1 MKYTGMIFA
10 LFTLYVTIINTK
22 GANDMFRNI
31 LIINALRGET
41 VKALRSYILIVC
53 LILSIT
59 WGIGAHAETADAP
72 MKYLALDADM
82 SGNTKDAGKSLKR
95 GIELALK
102 EINDAGGVNGTQLG
116 LKIFDHR
123 ANPARGIYNIEQ
135 IAKDEDILA
144 IIGGVHTP
152 VALEQLPKIHE
163 LKIPYLG
170 AWAAGTPIVDNGY
183 DPNYVFRLSVRDAY
197 AAPFFIQEAEKRGY
211 KNIVLFLEKTGWGRS
226 NHKALIRESAKAG
239 INIDFT
245 DWFFWGDKE
254 SDFTARMKELSNYK
268 TDAIILVAN
277 ITEGA
282 EFTKALAKIPED
294 KRPPVISHWGITSGH
309 FPKFTGEALEH
320 VNLSFLQTWSLDH
333 KGASM
338 FKEKYCAEFGPCET
352 ALDFPAPVGTA
363 HSYDLTHI
371 FAKALKKA
379 STVTRNELWQ
389 ALQNIEHYDGL
400 IRTYEFPFTQTD
412 HEALDISDF
421 GLYRYNHDGEI
432 VRAN

>member
-1 MKYTGMIFA
+1 MRRTA
-10 LFTLYVTIINTK
+10 C
-22 GANDMFRNI
+22 DMFRNVY
-31 LIINALRGET
+31 IINMLIRSCVWGAWFFT
-41 VKALRSYILIVC
+41 VILC
-53 LILSIT
+53 LILSLVWIP
-59 WGIGAHAETADAP
+59 GAHAEVTDAP

-102 EINDAGGVNGTQLG
+102 EINAAGGVNGTMLE

-135 IAKDEDILA
+135 IAGDEDILA

-152 VALEQLPKIHE
+152 VALEQLAKIHE

-183 DPNYVFRLSVRDAY
+183 DPNYVFRLSVRDEY
-197 AAPFFIQEAEKRGY
+197 AAPFFIQEAKKRGY

-226 NHKALIRESAKAG
+226 NHKALIKESAASDIK
-239 INIDFT
+239 IDFT

-254 SDFTARMKELSNYK
+254 ADFKTRVEELLNHN

-282 EFTKALAKIPED
+282 EFIKALAKLPED
-294 KRPPVISHWGITSGH
+294 KRPPVISHWGVASGN
-309 FPKFTGEALEH
+309 FPDFAGEALSH
-320 VNLSFLQTWSLDH
+320 VDLSFLQTWSLDH
-333 KGASM
+333 KNADV
-338 FKEKYCAEFGPCET
+338 FKEKYCAMFGPCET
-352 ALDFPAPVGTA
+352 VRDFPAPVGTA

-371 FAKALKKA
+371 FAKALQKTNA
-379 STVTRNELWQ
+379 MTRDEVWQ
-389 ALQNIEHYDGL
+389 ALQSIEHYDGL
-400 IRTYEFPFTQTD
+400 IKTYKFPFTKTD

-421 GLYRYNHDGEI
+421 GLYRYDRVGGIIH
-432 VRAN
+432 VK